1 MKRIGHAIKIYDFHH
16 KFIARQA
23 FEKPVLLQPLE
34 NLFCLAPDLLRRREL
49 CTLFADIDRTHLSCP
64 VIQVRKKEAMDC
76 LVMFKVK
83 VFGFR
88 CTQPFNIASFG
99 ANKTN
104 SLLVIMTLEI
114 ERAFPKTVLKGEQEW
129 RTFYSE
135 QKKQSTKATHIL
147 CLGAFFLT

>member
-1 MKRIGHAIKIYDFHH
+1 MCRF
-16 KFIARQA
+16 R
-23 FEKPVLLQPLE
+23 PVQL
-34 NLFCLAPDLLRRREL
+34 
-49 CTLFADIDRTHLSCP
+49 TLFTPYFGVYAELGMDTAKPSPSLSGAAV
-64 VIQVRKKEAMDC
+64 VIV
-76 LVMFKVK
+76 
-83 VFGFR
+83 
-88 CTQPFNIASFG
+88 SFG

-147 CLGAFFLT
+147 CLGALFLT

>member
-1 MKRIGHAIKIYDFHH
+1 MQF
-16 KFIARQA
+16 
-23 FEKPVLLQPLE
+23 
-34 NLFCLAPDLLRRREL
+34 
-49 CTLFADIDRTHLSCP
+49 TLFTPYFGVYTELGIDPAKPSIHLSGAA
-64 VIQVRKKEAMDC
+64 VV
-76 LVMFKVK
+76 
-83 VFGFR
+83 
-88 CTQPFNIASFG
+88 IASFG

-147 CLGAFFLT
+147 CLGALFLT

>member
-1 MKRIGHAIKIYDFHH
+1 MDTA
-16 KFIARQA
+16 
-23 FEKPVLLQPLE
+23 KPSPS
-34 NLFCLAPDLLRRREL
+34 
-49 CTLFADIDRTHLSCP
+49 LSGAA
-64 VIQVRKKEAMDC
+64 VV
-76 LVMFKVK
+76 
-83 VFGFR
+83 
-88 CTQPFNIASFG
+88 IASFG

-147 CLGAFFLT
+147 CLGALFLTWLLFFNAVFFWAVLEVGILCFSQSLEKLGKSPKTGRFQDSFQIARGHIPILKYRRR

>member
-1 MKRIGHAIKIYDFHH
+1 MVTA
-16 KFIARQA
+16 
-23 FEKPVLLQPLE
+23 KPSPS
-34 NLFCLAPDLLRRREL
+34 
-49 CTLFADIDRTHLSCP
+49 LSGAA
-64 VIQVRKKEAMDC
+64 VV
-76 LVMFKVK
+76 
-83 VFGFR
+83 
-88 CTQPFNIASFG
+88 IASFG

-147 CLGAFFLT
+147 CLGALFLT